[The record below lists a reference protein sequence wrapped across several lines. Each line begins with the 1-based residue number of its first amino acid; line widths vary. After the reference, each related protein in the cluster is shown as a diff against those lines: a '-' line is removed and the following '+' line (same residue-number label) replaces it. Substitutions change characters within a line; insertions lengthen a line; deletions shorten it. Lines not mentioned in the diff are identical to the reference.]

1 MNLQFGQDF
10 IGMAHLCSLQFH
22 QLAAGES
29 TLCCLTCKAGKLI
42 LDGRW
47 NVSQG
52 RGSVTSGS
60 LHGGDLGFYSGFL
73 TTGWANSK
81 VNHRRRARRHFP
93 YLILE
98 VTWCCFNH
106 PLFIKAITKSLQFQG
121 RGHRPIA
128 QGREIIRGSQIVRSQ
143 KIWF

>member
-1 MNLQFGQDF
+1 MNLQFGHDPK
-10 IGMAHLCSLQFH
+10 GMAHLCSLQFH

-29 TLCCLTCKAGKLI
+29 TLCCLACKAGNLI

-98 VTWCCFNH
+98 VTWCCFNY
-106 PLFIKAITKSLQFQG
+106 PLFIKAVTKSLQFQG

-143 KIWF
+143 KIGF